1 MVGEYL
7 GLTTFEKAIE
17 QKPITLTKVDIDKN
31 IINDYKEIN
40 DFILA
45 KKSTISL
52 LNEDNKKMVEY
63 AKVHGID
70 AKEILKEIKSLHK
83 TENKELEKD
92 IKSSELD
99 KNYVWYLENKE
110 NKAIKD
116 VLETK
121 KNTFLSEWSKEIG
134 NLESDE
140 KLAYLK
146 GTNDVNFKNEI
157 YNFSDEK
164 IKKVLD
170 IYTNFKEEYTA
181 NQKEY
186 FNNNGVEIE
195 KEEEKEKNFHSINE
209 INQNYLSDKEK
220 INDILS
226 VLKITVEDIEKT
238 EEQIKKRNPDLNDK
252 TIADM
257 ITNHIYD
264 NMIKENV
271 ALIDFSKKEFF
282 NFGNEN
288 ITKEM
293 ELERYFNLKEKNSIE
308 SFDEKDLVSFDKVD
322 YLIKD
327 RENIINNER
336 QYLLSNELKEHQDIN
351 YQAKKEIAL
360 ILTNTNALD
369 REIKAEMLEFK
380 DDKLIVIT
388 PEYNAEIKTEKL
400 TENNIDKI
408 RNIILNGIE
417 NKTSLNDMEKLNKNN
432 EILFNLGQR
441 DKLREFG
448 NSFYKDMIF
457 DKENEIIKE
466 IKVEIVKEKYLEL
479 SDREKVLERAKEL
492 GITLEKEPVF
502 TTKSITKDMEDA
514 EPNIDKDNEVTINY
528 FENRNDIYQFFEN
541 SLYLKNALRIY
552 EDTLDFDYKEIYPYN
567 NLEENAKFI
576 VANIL
581 ELIPEI
587 KNNKE
592 EFGIDSINLHEYLKE
607 MSFDDLE
614 LWINNIDETIKE
626 VIENKVEKDD
636 DYVPEVT
643 DKTEDISNN
652 NEDENKRIENDKEKN
667 KEKDDEYNF

>member
-17 QKPITLTKVDIDKN
+17 QKPITLTKVDIDKS

-45 KKSTISL
+45 KKSTVSL

-70 AKEILKEIKSLHK
+70 TKEILKEIKSLHK

-209 INQNYLSDKEK
+209 INQNYLSEKEK

-408 RNIILNGIE
+408 KNIVLNGIE

-514 EPNIDKDNEVTINY
+514 EPNIDKDNEVTINH
-528 FENRNDIYQFFEN
+528 FENRNDIYQLFEN

-576 VANIL
+576 VGNIL
-581 ELIPEI
+581 ELIPEV
-587 KNNKE
+587 KNNKN
-592 EFGIDSINLHEYLKE
+592 EFGIESINLHEYLKE

-636 DYVPEVT
+636 DYVPKVT

>member
-45 KKSTISL
+45 KKSTVSL

-63 AKVHGID
+63 AKIHGID
-70 AKEILKEIKSLHK
+70 TKEILKEIKSLHK
-83 TENKELEKD
+83 AENKELEKD
-92 IKSSELD
+92 MKSSELD
-99 KNYVWYLENKE
+99 KNYAWYLENKE

-209 INQNYLSDKEK
+209 INQNYLSEKEK

-528 FENRNDIYQFFEN
+528 FENRNDIYQLFEN

-576 VANIL
+576 VGNIL
-581 ELIPEI
+581 ELIPEV
-587 KNNKE
+587 KNNKN
-592 EFGIDSINLHEYLKE
+592 EFGIESINLHEYLKE

>member
-17 QKPITLTKVDIDKN
+17 QKPITLTKVDIDKS

-45 KKSTISL
+45 KKSTVSL

-70 AKEILKEIKSLHK
+70 TKEILKEIKSLHK
-83 TENKELEKD
+83 AENKELEKD

-336 QYLLSNELKEHQDIN
+336 QYLLSTELKEHQDIN

-408 RNIILNGIE
+408 RNIVLNGIE

-502 TTKSITKDMEDA
+502 TTKNITKDMEDA
-514 EPNIDKDNEVTINY
+514 EPNINKDNEVTINH

-581 ELIPEI
+581 ELIPEV

-614 LWINNIDETIKE
+614 LWINSIDETIKE

>member
-17 QKPITLTKVDIDKN
+17 QKPITLTKVDIDKS

-45 KKSTISL
+45 KKSTVSL

-83 TENKELEKD
+83 AENKELEKEL
-92 IKSSELD
+92 KSSELD
-99 KNYVWYLENKE
+99 KNYAWYLENKE

-157 YNFSDEK
+157 YNFSNEK

-209 INQNYLSDKEK
+209 INQNYLSEKEK

-288 ITKEM
+288 MTKEM

-408 RNIILNGIE
+408 KNIVLNGIE

-492 GITLEKEPVF
+492 GITLEKEPIF
-502 TTKSITKDMEDA
+502 TTKNITKDMENA

-576 VANIL
+576 VGNIL
-581 ELIPEI
+581 EMIPEV

>member
-17 QKPITLTKVDIDKN
+17 QKPITLTKVDIDKS

-70 AKEILKEIKSLHK
+70 TKEILKEIKSLHK

-209 INQNYLSDKEK
+209 INQNYLSEKEK

-238 EEQIKKRNPDLNDK
+238 EEQIKKRNPDLSGK

-408 RNIILNGIE
+408 KNIVLNGIE

-432 EILFNLGQR
+432 EILLNLGQR

-502 TTKSITKDMEDA
+502 TTKNITKDMENA
-514 EPNIDKDNEVTINY
+514 EPNINKDNEVTINH
-528 FENRNDIYQFFEN
+528 FENRNDIYQLFEN

-576 VANIL
+576 VGNIL
-581 ELIPEI
+581 ELIPEV

>member
-45 KKSTISL
+45 KKSTVSL

-63 AKVHGID
+63 AKIHGINT
-70 AKEILKEIKSLHK
+70 KEILKEIKSLHK
-83 TENKELEKD
+83 AENKELEKD
-92 IKSSELD
+92 MKSSELD
-99 KNYVWYLENKE
+99 KNYAWYLENKE

-121 KNTFLSEWSKEIG
+121 KNTFLSEWSKEVG

-157 YNFSDEK
+157 YNFSNEK

-186 FNNNGVEIE
+186 FNNNGVEVE

-209 INQNYLSDKEK
+209 INQNYLSEKEK

-226 VLKITVEDIEKT
+226 VLKVTVEDIEKT
-238 EEQIKKRNPDLNDK
+238 EEQIKKRNPDLSNK

-336 QYLLSNELKEHQDIN
+336 QYLLSTELKEHQDIN

-408 RNIILNGIE
+408 KNIVLNGIE

-528 FENRNDIYQFFEN
+528 FENRNDIYQLFEN

-576 VANIL
+576 VGNIL
-581 ELIPEI
+581 ELIPEV

>member
-17 QKPITLTKVDIDKN
+17 QKPITLTKVDIDKS

-45 KKSTISL
+45 KKSTVSL

-63 AKVHGID
+63 AKIHGID
-70 AKEILKEIKSLHK
+70 TKEILKEIKSLHK
-83 TENKELEKD
+83 AENKELEKD
-92 IKSSELD
+92 MKSSELD
-99 KNYVWYLENKE
+99 KNYAWYLENKE
-110 NKAIKD
+110 NKAIKN

-209 INQNYLSDKEK
+209 INQNYLSEKEK

-238 EEQIKKRNPDLNDK
+238 EEQIKKRNPDLSDK

-369 REIKAEMLEFK
+369 RKIKAEMLEFK

>member
-17 QKPITLTKVDIDKN
+17 QKPITLTKVDIDKS

-45 KKSTISL
+45 KKSTVSL

-63 AKVHGID
+63 AKIHGID
-70 AKEILKEIKSLHK
+70 TKEILKEIKSLHK

-92 IKSSELD
+92 MKSSELD
-99 KNYVWYLENKE
+99 KNYAWYLENKE

-209 INQNYLSDKEK
+209 INQNYLSEKEK

-327 RENIINNER
+327 RENILNNER

-408 RNIILNGIE
+408 KNIVLNGIE

-502 TTKSITKDMEDA
+502 TTKNITKDMENA
-514 EPNIDKDNEVTINY
+514 EPNINKDNEVTINH
-528 FENRNDIYQFFEN
+528 FENRNDIYQLFEN

-576 VANIL
+576 VGNIL
-581 ELIPEI
+581 ELIPEV

>member
-17 QKPITLTKVDIDKN
+17 QKPITLTKVDIDKS

-70 AKEILKEIKSLHK
+70 TKEILKEIKSLHK

-146 GTNDVNFKNEI
+146 RTNDVNFKNEI

-209 INQNYLSDKEK
+209 INQNYLSEKEK

-238 EEQIKKRNPDLNDK
+238 EEQIKKRNPDLSDK

-308 SFDEKDLVSFDKVD
+308 SFDEKDLISFDKVD

-408 RNIILNGIE
+408 KNIVLNGIE

-502 TTKSITKDMEDA
+502 TTKNITKDMENA
-514 EPNIDKDNEVTINY
+514 EPNINKDNEVTINH
-528 FENRNDIYQFFEN
+528 FENRNDIYQLFEN

-576 VANIL
+576 VGNIL
-581 ELIPEI
+581 ELIPEV

>member
-17 QKPITLTKVDIDKN
+17 QKPITLTKVDIDKS

-45 KKSTISL
+45 KKSTVSL
-52 LNEDNKKMVEY
+52 VNEDNEKMVEY

-70 AKEILKEIKSLHK
+70 TKEILKEIKSLHK
-83 TENKELEKD
+83 AENKELEKNL
-92 IKSSELD
+92 KSSELD

-209 INQNYLSDKEK
+209 INQNYLSEKEK

-238 EEQIKKRNPDLNDK
+238 EEQIKKRNPDLSNK

-388 PEYNAEIKTEKL
+388 PEYNAEIKIEKL

-408 RNIILNGIE
+408 KNIVLNGIE

-502 TTKSITKDMEDA
+502 TTKNITKDMEDA
-514 EPNIDKDNEVTINY
+514 EPNINKDNEITINH
-528 FENRNDIYQFFEN
+528 FENRNDIYQLFEN

-581 ELIPEI
+581 ELIPEV
-587 KNNKE
+587 KNNKD

>member
-45 KKSTISL
+45 KKSTVSL

-70 AKEILKEIKSLHK
+70 TKEILKEIKSLHK
-83 TENKELEKD
+83 AENKELEKD

-209 INQNYLSDKEK
+209 INQNYLSEKEK

-408 RNIILNGIE
+408 RNIILNSIE

-502 TTKSITKDMEDA
+502 TTKNITKDMENA
-514 EPNIDKDNEVTINY
+514 EPNINKDNEVTINH
-528 FENRNDIYQFFEN
+528 FENRNDIYQLFEN

-576 VANIL
+576 VGNIL
-581 ELIPEI
+581 ELIPEV

>member
-17 QKPITLTKVDIDKN
+17 QKPITLTKVDIDKS

-45 KKSTISL
+45 KKSTVSL

-70 AKEILKEIKSLHK
+70 TKEILKEIKSLHK
-83 TENKELEKD
+83 AENKELEKD

-252 TIADM
+252 TIADI

-336 QYLLSNELKEHQDIN
+336 QYLLSTELKEHQDIN

-408 RNIILNGIE
+408 RNIVLNGIE

-528 FENRNDIYQFFEN
+528 FENRNDIYQLFEN

-576 VANIL
+576 VGNIL
-581 ELIPEI
+581 ELIPEV

>member
-636 DYVPEVT
+636 DYVPEIT

>member
-17 QKPITLTKVDIDKN
+17 QKPITLTKVDIDKS

-45 KKSTISL
+45 KKSTVSL

-63 AKVHGID
+63 AKIHGID
-70 AKEILKEIKSLHK
+70 TKEILKEIKSLHK

-92 IKSSELD
+92 MKSSELD
-99 KNYVWYLENKE
+99 KNYAWYLENKE

-209 INQNYLSDKEK
+209 INQNYLSEKEK

-238 EEQIKKRNPDLNDK
+238 EEQIKKRNPDLSDK

-264 NMIKENV
+264 NIIKENV
-271 ALIDFSKKEFF
+271 ALIDFS
-282 NFGNEN
+282 FGNEN

-502 TTKSITKDMEDA
+502 TTKSITKDMENT

-581 ELIPEI
+581 ELIPEV

-614 LWINNIDETIKE
+614 LWINSIDETIKE

>member
-45 KKSTISL
+45 KKSTVSL

-70 AKEILKEIKSLHK
+70 TKEILKEIKSLHK
-83 TENKELEKD
+83 AENKELEKD
-92 IKSSELD
+92 MKSSELD
-99 KNYVWYLENKE
+99 KNYAWYLENKE

-121 KNTFLSEWSKEIG
+121 KNTFLSEWSKEIR

-209 INQNYLSDKEK
+209 INQNYLSEKEK

-238 EEQIKKRNPDLNDK
+238 EEQIKKRNPDLSDK

-308 SFDEKDLVSFDKVD
+308 SFNEKDLVSFDKVD

-408 RNIILNGIE
+408 KNIVLNGIE

-502 TTKSITKDMEDA
+502 TTKNITKDMENA
-514 EPNIDKDNEVTINY
+514 EPNINKDNEVTINH
-528 FENRNDIYQFFEN
+528 FENRNDIYQLFEN

-576 VANIL
+576 VGNIL
-581 ELIPEI
+581 ELIPEV

-614 LWINNIDETIKE
+614 LWINSIDETIKE

>member
-70 AKEILKEIKSLHK
+70 AKEILKEVKSLHK

-581 ELIPEI
+581 ELIPEV

-636 DYVPEVT
+636 EYVPEVT

>member
-45 KKSTISL
+45 KKSTVSL

-63 AKVHGID
+63 AKIHGID
-70 AKEILKEIKSLHK
+70 TKEILKEIKSLHK
-83 TENKELEKD
+83 AENKELEKD
-92 IKSSELD
+92 MKSSELD
-99 KNYVWYLENKE
+99 KNYAWYLENKE

-209 INQNYLSDKEK
+209 INQNYLSEKEK

-238 EEQIKKRNPDLNDK
+238 EEQIKKRNPDLSDK

-502 TTKSITKDMEDA
+502 TTKNITKDMENA
-514 EPNIDKDNEVTINY
+514 EPNINKDNEVTINH
-528 FENRNDIYQFFEN
+528 FENRNDIYQLFEN

-576 VANIL
+576 VGNIL
-581 ELIPEI
+581 ELIPEV

>member
-45 KKSTISL
+45 KKSTVSL

-70 AKEILKEIKSLHK
+70 TKEILKEIKSLHK

-209 INQNYLSDKEK
+209 INQNYLSEKEK

-400 TENNIDKI
+400 TKNNIDKI
-408 RNIILNGIE
+408 KNIVLNGIE

-479 SDREKVLERAKEL
+479 SDREKILERAKEL

-502 TTKSITKDMEDA
+502 TTKNITKDMEDA

-528 FENRNDIYQFFEN
+528 FENRNDIYQLFEN

-581 ELIPEI
+581 ELIPEV

>member
-17 QKPITLTKVDIDKN
+17 QKPITLTKVDIDKS

-45 KKSTISL
+45 KKSTVSL

-70 AKEILKEIKSLHK
+70 TKEILKEIKSLHK

-92 IKSSELD
+92 MKSSELD
-99 KNYVWYLENKE
+99 KNYAWYLENKE

-195 KEEEKEKNFHSINE
+195 KEKEKEKNFHSINE
-209 INQNYLSDKEK
+209 INQNYLSEKEK

-238 EEQIKKRNPDLNDK
+238 EEQIKKRNPDLSNK

-327 RENIINNER
+327 RENIVNNER

-408 RNIILNGIE
+408 RNIILNSIE

-502 TTKSITKDMEDA
+502 TTKNITKDMENA
-514 EPNIDKDNEVTINY
+514 EPNINKDNEVTINH
-528 FENRNDIYQFFEN
+528 FENRNDIYQLFEN

-581 ELIPEI
+581 ELIPEV
-587 KNNKE
+587 KNNKK

>member
-17 QKPITLTKVDIDKN
+17 QKPITLTKVDIDKS

-70 AKEILKEIKSLHK
+70 TKEILKEIKSLHK

-170 IYTNFKEEYTA
+170 IYTNFKEEYTT

-209 INQNYLSDKEK
+209 INQNYLSEKEK

-238 EEQIKKRNPDLNDK
+238 EEQIKKRNPDLSDK

-271 ALIDFSKKEFF
+271 TLIDFSKKEFF

-408 RNIILNGIE
+408 RNIVLNGIE

-479 SDREKVLERAKEL
+479 SDHEKVLERTKEL

-502 TTKSITKDMEDA
+502 TTKNITKDMENA
-514 EPNIDKDNEVTINY
+514 EPNINKDNEVTINH
-528 FENRNDIYQFFEN
+528 FENRNDIYQLFEN

-576 VANIL
+576 VGNIL
-581 ELIPEI
+581 ELIPEV

>member
-17 QKPITLTKVDIDKN
+17 QKPITLTKVDIDKS

-45 KKSTISL
+45 KKSTVSL

-70 AKEILKEIKSLHK
+70 TKEILKEIKSLHK
-83 TENKELEKD
+83 AENKELEKD

-209 INQNYLSDKEK
+209 INQNYLSEKEK

-238 EEQIKKRNPDLNDK
+238 EEQIKKRNPDLSDK

-408 RNIILNGIE
+408 KNIVLNGIE

-492 GITLEKEPVF
+492 GITLEKKPVF
-502 TTKSITKDMEDA
+502 TTKNITKDMEDA

-581 ELIPEI
+581 ELIPEV

-636 DYVPEVT
+636 EYVPEVT

>member
-17 QKPITLTKVDIDKN
+17 QKPITLTKVDIDKS

-45 KKSTISL
+45 KKSTVSL

-63 AKVHGID
+63 AKIHGID
-70 AKEILKEIKSLHK
+70 TKEILKEIKSLHK

-92 IKSSELD
+92 MKSSELD
-99 KNYVWYLENKE
+99 KNYAWYLENKE

-209 INQNYLSDKEK
+209 INQNYLSEKEK

-282 NFGNEN
+282 NFANEN

-408 RNIILNGIE
+408 RNIILNSIE

-528 FENRNDIYQFFEN
+528 FENRNDIYQLFEN

-576 VANIL
+576 VGNIL
-581 ELIPEI
+581 ELIPEV

-614 LWINNIDETIKE
+614 LWINSIDETIKE

>member
-17 QKPITLTKVDIDKN
+17 QKPITLTKVDIDKS

-45 KKSTISL
+45 KKSTVSL

-63 AKVHGID
+63 AKIHGID
-70 AKEILKEIKSLHK
+70 TKEILKEIKSLHK

-92 IKSSELD
+92 MKSSELD
-99 KNYVWYLENKE
+99 KNYAWYLENKE

-209 INQNYLSDKEK
+209 INQNYLSEKEK

-238 EEQIKKRNPDLNDK
+238 EEQIKKRNPDLSDK

-264 NMIKENV
+264 NIIKENV

-502 TTKSITKDMEDA
+502 TTKSITKDMENT

-581 ELIPEI
+581 ELIPEV

-614 LWINNIDETIKE
+614 LWINSIDETIKE

>member
-17 QKPITLTKVDIDKN
+17 QKPITLTKVDIDKS

-45 KKSTISL
+45 KKSTVSL

-70 AKEILKEIKSLHK
+70 TKEILKEIKSLHK

-492 GITLEKEPVF
+492 GITLEKESVF
-502 TTKSITKDMEDA
+502 TTKNITKDMENA

-576 VANIL
+576 VGNIL
-581 ELIPEI
+581 ELIPEV

-614 LWINNIDETIKE
+614 LWINSIDETIKE

>member
-17 QKPITLTKVDIDKN
+17 QKPITLTKVDIDKS

-40 DFILA
+40 DFILV
-45 KKSTISL
+45 KKSTVSL

-70 AKEILKEIKSLHK
+70 TKEILKEIKSLHK

-92 IKSSELD
+92 MKSSELD

-238 EEQIKKRNPDLNDK
+238 EEQIKKRNPDLSNK

>member
-45 KKSTISL
+45 KKSTVSL

-92 IKSSELD
+92 MKSSELD

-121 KNTFLSEWSKEIG
+121 KNTFLSEWSKEIE

-209 INQNYLSDKEK
+209 INQNYLSEKEK

-238 EEQIKKRNPDLNDK
+238 EEQIKKRNPDFSDK

-408 RNIILNGIE
+408 RNIVLNGIE

-479 SDREKVLERAKEL
+479 SDHEKVLERAKEL

-502 TTKSITKDMEDA
+502 TTKNITKDIENA
-514 EPNIDKDNEVTINY
+514 EPNINKDNEVTINH
-528 FENRNDIYQFFEN
+528 FENRNDIYQLFEN

-576 VANIL
+576 VGNIL
-581 ELIPEI
+581 ELIPEV

>member
-17 QKPITLTKVDIDKN
+17 QKPITLTKVDIDKS

-45 KKSTISL
+45 KKSTVSL

-70 AKEILKEIKSLHK
+70 TKEILKEIKSLHK
-83 TENKELEKD
+83 AENKELEKD

-336 QYLLSNELKEHQDIN
+336 QYLLSTELKEHQDIN

-528 FENRNDIYQFFEN
+528 FENRNDIYQLFEN

-576 VANIL
+576 VGNIL
-581 ELIPEI
+581 ELIPEV

>member
-17 QKPITLTKVDIDKN
+17 QKPITLTKVDIDKS

-45 KKSTISL
+45 KKSTVSL

-70 AKEILKEIKSLHK
+70 TKEILKEIKSLHK

-92 IKSSELD
+92 MKSSELD

-209 INQNYLSDKEK
+209 INQNYLSEKEK

-238 EEQIKKRNPDLNDK
+238 EEQIKKRNPDLSDK

-408 RNIILNGIE
+408 RNIVLNGIE

-502 TTKSITKDMEDA
+502 TTKNITKDMENA
-514 EPNIDKDNEVTINY
+514 EPNINKDNEVTINH
-528 FENRNDIYQFFEN
+528 FENRNDIYQLFEN

-576 VANIL
+576 VGNIL
-581 ELIPEI
+581 ELIPEV

>member
-45 KKSTISL
+45 KKSTVTL

-70 AKEILKEIKSLHK
+70 TKEILKEIKSLHK

-92 IKSSELD
+92 MKSSELD
-99 KNYVWYLENKE
+99 KNYAWYLENKE

-238 EEQIKKRNPDLNDK
+238 EEQIKKRNPDLSNK

-408 RNIILNGIE
+408 KNIVLNGIE

-502 TTKSITKDMEDA
+502 TTKNITKDMENA
-514 EPNIDKDNEVTINY
+514 EPNINKDNEVTINH
-528 FENRNDIYQFFEN
+528 FENRNDIYQLFEN

-576 VANIL
+576 VGNIL
-581 ELIPEI
+581 ELIPEV

>member
-7 GLTTFEKAIE
+7 ELTTFEKAIE

-45 KKSTISL
+45 KKSTVSL
-52 LNEDNKKMVEY
+52 LNEDNKKIVEY

-92 IKSSELD
+92 MKSSELD

-121 KNTFLSEWSKEIG
+121 KNTFLSEWSKEIE

-209 INQNYLSDKEK
+209 INQNYLSEKEK

-238 EEQIKKRNPDLNDK
+238 EEQIKKRNPDFSDK

-408 RNIILNGIE
+408 RNIVLNGIE

-479 SDREKVLERAKEL
+479 SDHEKVLERAKEL

-502 TTKSITKDMEDA
+502 TTKNITKDMENA
-514 EPNIDKDNEVTINY
+514 EPNINKDNEVTINH
-528 FENRNDIYQFFEN
+528 FENRNDIYQLFEN

-576 VANIL
+576 VGNIL
-581 ELIPEI
+581 ELIPEV

>member
-45 KKSTISL
+45 KKSTVSL

-70 AKEILKEIKSLHK
+70 TKEILKEIKSLHK

-92 IKSSELD
+92 MKSSELD

-209 INQNYLSDKEK
+209 INQNYLSEKEK

-336 QYLLSNELKEHQDIN
+336 QYLLSTELKEHQDIN

-408 RNIILNGIE
+408 KNIVLNGIE

-502 TTKSITKDMEDA
+502 TTKNITKDMENA
-514 EPNIDKDNEVTINY
+514 EPNINKDNEVTINH
-528 FENRNDIYQFFEN
+528 FENRNDIYQLFEN

-576 VANIL
+576 VGNIL
-581 ELIPEI
+581 ELIPEV
-587 KNNKE
+587 KNNKD

-643 DKTEDISNN
+643 NKTDDISNN

>member
-45 KKSTISL
+45 KKSTVSL

-63 AKVHGID
+63 AKIHGID
-70 AKEILKEIKSLHK
+70 TKEILKEIKSLHK
-83 TENKELEKD
+83 AENKELEKD
-92 IKSSELD
+92 MKSSELD
-99 KNYVWYLENKE
+99 KNYAWYLENKE

-209 INQNYLSDKEK
+209 INQNYLSEKEK

-408 RNIILNGIE
+408 RNIILNSIE

-502 TTKSITKDMEDA
+502 TTKNITKDMENA
-514 EPNIDKDNEVTINY
+514 EPNINKDNEVTINH
-528 FENRNDIYQFFEN
+528 FENRNDIYQLFEN

-576 VANIL
+576 VGNIL
-581 ELIPEI
+581 ELIPEV
-587 KNNKE
+587 KNNKN
-592 EFGIDSINLHEYLKE
+592 EFGIESINLHEYLKE
-607 MSFDDLE
+607 MNFDDLE
-614 LWINNIDETIKE
+614 LWINSIDETIKE

-636 DYVPEVT
+636 DYVPGVT

>member
-45 KKSTISL
+45 KKSTVSL

-92 IKSSELD
+92 MKSSELD

-121 KNTFLSEWSKEIG
+121 KNTFLSEWSKEIE

-209 INQNYLSDKEK
+209 INQNYLSEKEK

-238 EEQIKKRNPDLNDK
+238 EEQIKKRNPDFSDK

-257 ITNHIYD
+257 ITNHIYN

-408 RNIILNGIE
+408 RNIVLNGIE

-479 SDREKVLERAKEL
+479 SDHEKVLERAKEL

-502 TTKSITKDMEDA
+502 TTKNITKDIENA
-514 EPNIDKDNEVTINY
+514 EPNINKDNEVTINH
-528 FENRNDIYQFFEN
+528 FENRNDIYQLFEN

-576 VANIL
+576 VGNIL
-581 ELIPEI
+581 ELIPEV

>member
-17 QKPITLTKVDIDKN
+17 QKPITLTKVDIDKS

-45 KKSTISL
+45 KKSTVSL

-70 AKEILKEIKSLHK
+70 TKEILKEIKSLHK

-92 IKSSELD
+92 MKSSELD
-99 KNYVWYLENKE
+99 KNYAWYLENKE

-209 INQNYLSDKEK
+209 INQNYLSEKEK

-238 EEQIKKRNPDLNDK
+238 EEQIKKRNPDLSDK

-408 RNIILNGIE
+408 KNIVLNGIE

-502 TTKSITKDMEDA
+502 TTKNITKDMEDA
-514 EPNIDKDNEVTINY
+514 EPNINKDNEVTINH
-528 FENRNDIYQFFEN
+528 FENRNDIYQLFEN

-581 ELIPEI
+581 ELIPEV
-587 KNNKE
+587 KNNKD

>member
-17 QKPITLTKVDIDKN
+17 QKPITLTKVDIDKS

-45 KKSTISL
+45 KKSTVSL
-52 LNEDNKKMVEY
+52 LNENNKKMVEY
-63 AKVHGID
+63 AKIHGID
-70 AKEILKEIKSLHK
+70 TKEILKEIKSLHK
-83 TENKELEKD
+83 AENKELEKD
-92 IKSSELD
+92 MKSSELD
-99 KNYVWYLENKE
+99 KNYAWYLENKE

-209 INQNYLSDKEK
+209 INQNYLSEKEK

-238 EEQIKKRNPDLNDK
+238 EEQIKKRNPDLSDK

-327 RENIINNER
+327 RENIVNKER

-502 TTKSITKDMEDA
+502 TTKNITKDMENA
-514 EPNIDKDNEVTINY
+514 EPNINKDNEVTINH
-528 FENRNDIYQFFEN
+528 FENRNDIYQLFEN

-581 ELIPEI
+581 ELIPEV

-592 EFGIDSINLHEYLKE
+592 EFGIESINLHEYLKE

>member
-17 QKPITLTKVDIDKN
+17 QKPITLTKVDIDKS

-45 KKSTISL
+45 KKSTVSL

-83 TENKELEKD
+83 AENKELEKD
-92 IKSSELD
+92 MKSSELD

-170 IYTNFKEEYTA
+170 IYTNFKEEYTT

-209 INQNYLSDKEK
+209 INQNYLSEKEK

-238 EEQIKKRNPDLNDK
+238 EEQIKKRNPDLSDK

-400 TENNIDKI
+400 TKNNIDKI
-408 RNIILNGIE
+408 RNIVLNGIE

-528 FENRNDIYQFFEN
+528 FENRNDIYQLFEN

-576 VANIL
+576 VGNIL
-581 ELIPEI
+581 ELIPEV

>member
-17 QKPITLTKVDIDKN
+17 QKPITLTKVDIDKS

-45 KKSTISL
+45 KKSTVSL

-63 AKVHGID
+63 AKIHGID
-70 AKEILKEIKSLHK
+70 TKEILKEIKSLHK

-92 IKSSELD
+92 MKSSELD
-99 KNYVWYLENKE
+99 KNYAWYLENKE

-209 INQNYLSDKEK
+209 INQNYLSEKEK

-238 EEQIKKRNPDLNDK
+238 EEQIKKRNPDFSDK

-408 RNIILNGIE
+408 RNIVLNGIE

-479 SDREKVLERAKEL
+479 SDHEKVLERAKEL

-502 TTKSITKDMEDA
+502 TTKNITKDMENA
-514 EPNIDKDNEVTINY
+514 EPNINKDNEVTINH
-528 FENRNDIYQFFEN
+528 FENRNDIYQLFEN

-576 VANIL
+576 VGNIL
-581 ELIPEI
+581 ELIPEV

>member
-17 QKPITLTKVDIDKN
+17 QKPITLTKVDIDKS

-70 AKEILKEIKSLHK
+70 TKEILKEIKSLHK
-83 TENKELEKD
+83 AENKELEKD
-92 IKSSELD
+92 MKSSELD
-99 KNYVWYLENKE
+99 KNYAWYLENKE

-209 INQNYLSDKEK
+209 INQNYLSEKEK

-238 EEQIKKRNPDLNDK
+238 EEQIKKRNPDLSDK

-408 RNIILNGIE
+408 RNIVLNGIE
-417 NKTSLNDMEKLNKNN
+417 TKTSLNDMEKLNKNN

-502 TTKSITKDMEDA
+502 TTKSITKDMEDV
-514 EPNIDKDNEVTINY
+514 EPNINKDNEVTINY
-528 FENRNDIYQFFEN
+528 FENRNDIYQLFEN

-576 VANIL
+576 VGNIL
-581 ELIPEI
+581 ELIPEV

-652 NEDENKRIENDKEKN
+652 NEDENKRIENNKEKN

>member
-17 QKPITLTKVDIDKN
+17 QKPITLAKVDIDKS

-70 AKEILKEIKSLHK
+70 TKEILKELKSLHK
-83 TENKELEKD
+83 AENKELEKD

-99 KNYVWYLENKE
+99 KNYAWYLENKE

-209 INQNYLSDKEK
+209 INQNYLSEKEK

-226 VLKITVEDIEKT
+226 VLKITIEDIEKT
-238 EEQIKKRNPDLNDK
+238 EEQIKKRNPDLSGK

-322 YLIKD
+322 YLITD

-502 TTKSITKDMEDA
+502 TTKNITKDMENA
-514 EPNIDKDNEVTINY
+514 EPNINKDNEVTINH
-528 FENRNDIYQFFEN
+528 FENRNDIYQLFEN

-581 ELIPEI
+581 ELIPEV